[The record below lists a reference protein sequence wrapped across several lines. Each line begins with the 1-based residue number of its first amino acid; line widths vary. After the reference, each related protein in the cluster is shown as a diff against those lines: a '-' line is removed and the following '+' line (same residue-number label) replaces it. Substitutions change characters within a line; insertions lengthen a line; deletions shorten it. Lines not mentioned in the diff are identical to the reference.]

1 MGRQDDRN
9 QGNQGQD
16 RNNSFN
22 LRDLRGKT
30 VTPEQEAIKQLEI
43 LLTKVREDT
52 KSAVSLNPQ
61 VDVGTAEKPNMTP
74 WKTVTSELGARGRVG
89 ADSMEDLSAYKTRS
103 KTCTDLVI
111 NQLTTRII
119 NNLSS
124 GTNVEIDKI
133 ASRANSQINAAIESD
148 SRNAD
153 KTPEQKLALFDDAKL
168 NVDHLKQMFEDRI
181 KGTPATEEAPE
192 KVGLIKATI
201 SKLVRDE
208 IHEHNSKEFSAILEP
223 NRHPEISEK
232 KWALQ
237 KNKYVDVSE
246 WVRSVTNLEDSE
258 LEKIKASG
266 ILDNNNANCL
276 KKIQSS
282 MGWQALGT
290 TMAAG
295 GSVAVG
301 WFISPDAGTAIAAIV
316 ALGCNTAAVKQ
327 SLKKIEFDTKLKTV
341 WNTTL
346 KQLTEPANMDAARA
360 WAGLFFK
367 VIRDYNPIPSF
378 LRPDRTNYWTQS
390 PDSKSS
396 AILNSIKAGAE
407 YAAEVTHAKNT
418 SVRPEQPL
426 VAVATDEKFG
436 TYISRVNTEIQTF
449 RSRWGSLS
457 TLYRDVTI
465 YAGVLSGFNA
475 VGQLARLLNIN

>member
-9 QGNQGQD
+9 QGNKGQD
-16 RNNSFN
+16 RHNSFS
-22 LRDLRGKT
+22 LRDLRINP
-30 VTPEQEAIKQLEI
+30 VTPEEEAIKKLNI
-43 LLTKVREDT
+43 LVTKVQEET
-52 KSAVSLNPQ
+52 KLAVSLNPQ

-74 WKTVTSELGARGRVG
+74 WKTVTRELGARRPLG
-89 ADSMEDLSAYKTRS
+89 ADSMEDLSAYQTRRDS
-103 KTCTDLVI
+103 CTRLVI
-111 NQLTTRII
+111 DQLTTGII
-119 NNLSS
+119 NDLISRA
-124 GTNVEIDKI
+124 NVEIDKI
-133 ASRANSQINAAIESD
+133 ASCANSQIQRAIESD
-148 SRNAD
+148 PRNARKTADQIRALVD
-153 KTPEQKLALFDDAKL
+153 KADKL

-181 KGTPATEEAPE
+181 KGTPATAEA
-192 KVGLIKATI
+192 GLIKATI
-201 SKLVRDE
+201 SKLVGDE
-208 IHEHNSKEFSAILEP
+208 IHTQNREEFSDILEP
-223 NRHPEISEK
+223 NRPREISEK

-246 WVRSVTNLEDSE
+246 WVRSVTNLADSE

-346 KQLTEPANMDAARA
+346 KQLTEPAKMDAARA

-407 YAAEVTHAKNT
+407 YAAEVTHANNT
-418 SVRPEQPL
+418 SGRPEQPL

-449 RSRWGSLS
+449 QSRWGSLS